1 MTGTTPMV
9 EALNRASVL
18 IVSDDPEFARSVTA
32 RWQTESRAPGITV
45 ATSDVWHASIALGYD
60 LVITGA
66 VRNGKSNAILSALCG
81 SPTVAVVHLAEHEKD
96 IAELH
101 ARHPQLLLLAR
112 HDGWINGLIALCC
125 EALRRVEAVARSQ
138 RAERLAMESHQDATL
153 GRYMLEMRPSI
164 NNALTS
170 VLGNAD
176 LLMLDSSKMPAD
188 SREQV
193 RTIHTMALRLHQVI
207 QRFSSLAAEMRAG
220 ENESQDETETVSQ
233 AAALRR

>member
-1 MTGTTPMV
+1 ML
-9 EALNRASVL
+9 EASNRASVL

-32 RWQTESRAPGITV
+32 RWQTEQRAPGITV
-45 ATSDVWHASIALGYD
+45 ATSDVWHPSIALGYD
-60 LVITGA
+60 LVIAGP
-66 VRNGKSNAILSALCG
+66 VRNGNSAPILGALCG
-81 SPTVAVVHLAEHEKD
+81 SPTIAVVHLAEHEKD

-101 ARHPQLLLLAR
+101 ARHPQLLIVAR
-112 HDGWINGLIALCC
+112 HDGWIDSLISLSC

-138 RAERLAMESHQDATL
+138 RAERLALESHRDATL
-153 GRYMLEMRPSI
+153 GRYMLEMRPGI

-176 LLMLDSSKMPAD
+176 LLMLDSSKMPAE

-193 RTIHTMALRLHQVI
+193 RTIHTMALRLHQVM

-220 ENESQDETETVSQ
+220 ENESQDETETMTQ
-233 AAALRR
+233 AVPLRR

>member
-1 MTGTTPMV
+1 MI

-18 IVSDDPEFARSVTA
+18 IVSDDPEFARTVTA
-32 RWQTESRAPGITV
+32 RWQTEARAPGITV
-45 ATSDVWHASIALGYD
+45 ATSDVWHPSIAFEYA
-60 LVITGA
+60 LVITGP
-66 VRNGKSNAILSALCG
+66 VRNGKSSVILSALCG

-96 IAELH
+96 MAELQ
-101 ARHPQLLLLAR
+101 ARHPQLLLVAR
-112 HDGWINGLIALCC
+112 HDGWIDALISLSC

-138 RAERLAMESHQDATL
+138 RAERLALESHQDATL
-153 GRYMLEMRPSI
+153 GRYMLEMRPGI

-176 LLMLDSSKMPAD
+176 LLMLDSSKMTAE

-193 RTIHTMALRLHQVI
+193 RTIHTMALRLHQVM

-220 ENESQDETETVSQ
+220 ENESQDETDAVSQ
-233 AAALRR
+233 AATLRR